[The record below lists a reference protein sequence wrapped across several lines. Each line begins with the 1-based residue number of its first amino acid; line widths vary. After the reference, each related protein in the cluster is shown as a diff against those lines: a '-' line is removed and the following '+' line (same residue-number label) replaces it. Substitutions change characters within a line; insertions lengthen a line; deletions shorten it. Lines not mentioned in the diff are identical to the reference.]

1 MIPFISLMVGL
12 YIITRMANLLID
24 KHKETSVVTSALAIL
39 TMIAAGYAIYYCLVK
54 GGEVARLLK

>member
-1 MIPFISLMVGL
+1 MVGL